1 MKLRSGTRVA
11 PEVNELIVDGI
22 RYEGD
27 NVIKGWVKH
36 FSKLARPHQ
45 YCDDYAQDTELHI
58 NHLMDLC
65 ETQNI
70 GISPISPSQL
80 RKAIGRLNTGKATDL
95 NGLAMEH
102 LKYSPDSVI
111 SAVTKAINFFT
122 QKAAFPD
129 AHKNGALFPAHKKL
143 EICNPY
149 NHRGITVVDLFC
161 KLYETTLKLDTDPI
175 LLPTQSSLQRGFTED
190 IPALLAGLMIQE
202 QVYEARRT
210 GKPLYITL
218 LDVKTAF
225 DVVWHQSLLKKLHR
239 DGVQGKLWLAIKDLY
254 TNAMSRVAWKG
265 EISEQFPILQ
275 GVRQGAVLSSDL
287 YKRFN
292 NPLLESLKNSGWGG
306 NIGVT
311 PLPAPTCADDVALCA
326 TDPLE
331 MQSMIDVVLLYSQK
345 ERYEIQAKKSAVL
358 IINDP
363 NPAMPPT
370 FYMGDKPIPNVEFG
384 THLGVVRDKKGGP
397 EAQIDHNIST
407 ARKAAYHLMGAG
419 LHGKNGLPHSTC
431 MHLYQI
437 YVLPIL
443 TYGLCIFSLEEKH
456 FKPLEKFQKS
466 MLKQLLTLADNT
478 ADPALYILSGAAP
491 IEMEIHRQALSM
503 FGAISRHPQSAEW
516 ELAKRQLV
524 MQEYEAEEWFAYIRR
539 ICCRYNLP
547 SPSELLDNPHTK
559 THWKSSYDRHLK
571 QYWTTVTTSLA
582 EYLQKA
588 RFINP
593 EVYNIGKPHPI
604 IRYAP
609 CHIKDIQKCTVKL
622 QLITG
627 SYILQAQRAKFNQYE
642 VKPDCLL
649 CGQEPETRTH
659 FLISCPSLQ
668 EHRSHF
674 LSQIQDILLQ
684 NCDSPEVVTEICS
697 DPQKCTA
704 LILDCTTDIITSD
717 IPLSKDSISKIEQ
730 ISQKLIFSLHLARK
744 NMLAIIAPGLRRKRG
759 KTNPHTNVNNTIS
772 LQPALSTTTTT
783 TQQKL

>member
-1 MKLRSGTRVA
+1 
-11 PEVNELIVDGI
+11 
-22 RYEGD
+22 
-27 NVIKGWVKH
+27 
-36 FSKLARPHQ
+36 
-45 YCDDYAQDTELHI
+45 
-58 NHLMDLC
+58 
-65 ETQNI
+65 
-70 GISPISPSQL
+70 
-80 RKAIGRLNTGKATDL
+80 
-95 NGLAMEH
+95 
-102 LKYSPDSVI
+102 
-111 SAVTKAINFFT
+111 
-122 QKAAFPD
+122 
-129 AHKNGALFPAHKKL
+129 
-143 EICNPY
+143 
-149 NHRGITVVDLFC
+149 
-161 KLYETTLKLDTDPI
+161 
-175 LLPTQSSLQRGFTED
+175 
-190 IPALLAGLMIQE
+190 
-202 QVYEARRT
+202 
-210 GKPLYITL
+210 
-218 LDVKTAF
+218 
-225 DVVWHQSLLKKLHR
+225 
-239 DGVQGKLWLAIKDLY
+239 
-254 TNAMSRVAWKG
+254 
-265 EISEQFPILQ
+265 
-275 GVRQGAVLSSDL
+275 
-287 YKRFN
+287 
-292 NPLLESLKNSGWGG
+292 
-306 NIGVT
+306 
-311 PLPAPTCADDVALCA
+311 
-326 TDPLE
+326 
-331 MQSMIDVVLLYSQK
+331 
-345 ERYEIQAKKSAVL
+345 
-358 IINDP
+358 
-363 NPAMPPT
+363 
-370 FYMGDKPIPNVEFG
+370 
-384 THLGVVRDKKGGP
+384 
-397 EAQIDHNIST
+397 
-407 ARKAAYHLMGAG
+407 
-419 LHGKNGLPHSTC
+419 
-431 MHLYQI
+431 
-437 YVLPIL
+437 
-443 TYGLCIFSLEEKH
+443 
-456 FKPLEKFQKS
+456 

-539 ICCRYNLP
+539 LCCRYSLP

-571 QYWTTVTTSLA
+571 QYWTTFTTSLA

-593 EVYNIGKPHPI
+593 EIYSIGKPHPI

-674 LSQIQDILLQ
+674 LSQIQGILSQ
-684 NCDSPEVVTEICS
+684 NCENPDVVTEICS

-704 LILDCTTDIITSD
+704 LILDCTTDIVTSVVL
-717 IPLSKDSISKIEQ
+717 LSKESISKIEQ